1 MRYGA
6 YNYLTGV
13 PEAACA
19 LDIAGAIAWMT
30 QIATFVQQLGPQRC
44 HRTWLAWLGIP
55 EHCRKFLRKSSNYCW
70 GIFQPCFTGGN
81 QVTSWISQRCWEH
94 LRKPP
99 IFGVR
104 TMVSSLDFQLL
115 SSDPH
120 CYHLNPGSSS
130 VFQVPVFVM
139 AATNVYIYILCNT
152 CIHLTN
158 FSNVSLLLI
167 NTFLYIYKLQKYVGT
182 HLQPLLWIETPNF
195 YSCHIFCL
203 CNARSFV

>member
-1 MRYGA
+1 
-6 YNYLTGV
+6 
-13 PEAACA
+13 
-19 LDIAGAIAWMT
+19 MT

-139 AATNVYIYILCNT
+139 AATNVYIYIYYV
-152 CIHLTN
+152 IR
-158 FSNVSLLLI
+158 VYILL
-167 NTFLYIYKLQKYVGT
+167 TFLTCHCYWSIPFYIFINFRSMLGHISNLFSGLKHPIFTVVIFFACVMLDHLYNT
-182 HLQPLLWIETPNF
+182 HT
-195 YSCHIFCL
+195 H
-203 CNARSFV
+203 